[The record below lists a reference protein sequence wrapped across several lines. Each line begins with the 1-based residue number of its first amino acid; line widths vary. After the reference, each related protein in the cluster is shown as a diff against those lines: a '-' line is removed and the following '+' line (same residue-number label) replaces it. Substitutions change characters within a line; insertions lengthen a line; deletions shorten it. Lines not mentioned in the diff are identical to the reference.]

1 MNGNNIVADTSLL
14 INFFNGREP
23 ARKILQGQQIWIS
36 VITEMELLS
45 FPTLK
50 SNEIKLI
57 NSFLK
62 DCIILD
68 LTKPIKQVAINLRRN
83 RKLKLPDSIIAATS
97 IHLGFPLVTMDRDF
111 NKVSKL
117 NTVVIDLDL

>member
-36 VITEMELLS
+36 VITEIELLS
-45 FPTLK
+45 FPSLK
-50 SNEIKLI
+50 KDDIKLL
-57 NSFLK
+57 NSFLNE
-62 DCIILD
+62 CIILD
-68 LTKPIKQVAINLRRN
+68 LTKPIKQIAINLRRN
-83 RKLKLPDSIIAATS
+83 KKLKLSDSIIAATS
-97 IHLGFPLVTMDRDF
+97 IHLDFPLVTMDSDF

-117 NTVVIDLDL
+117 NTVVIDLDN

>member
-23 ARKILQGQQIWIS
+23 ARKIIQGQQIWIS

-50 SNEIKLI
+50 INEIKLI

-111 NKVSKL
+111 NRVSKL

>member
-36 VITEMELLS
+36 VITEIELLS
-45 FPTLK
+45 FPSLK
-50 SNEIKLI
+50 KDDIKLL
-57 NSFLK
+57 NSFLNE
-62 DCIILD
+62 CIILD
-68 LTKPIKQVAINLRRN
+68 LTKPIKQIAINLRRN
-83 RKLKLPDSIIAATS
+83 KKLKLPDSIIAATS
-97 IHLGFPLVTMDRDF
+97 IHLDFPLVTMDSDF

-117 NTVVIDLDL
+117 NTVVIDLDN